1 MNKKQKHRTI
11 NSYATG
17 ISLPLEVLQ
26 QVDSIRKDI
35 PRSRFLLRIIEN
47 NLKVETETET
57 LQSGL
62 GRQPLSQIVAGKALL
77 PTTTT
82 SNETESKESAA
93 QPCWLIIEIVRLLKL
108 HQFLYLDIKKAKQRT
123 RQNACRSASAFPI
136 MTNALADIRTAFSLD
151 LWSIVAVYVITTTTM
166 MMMTISQIQIFK
178 KVEERIRFTRQPESQ
193 PTQADAARR

>member
-93 QPCWLIIEIVRLLKL
+93 QPC
-108 HQFLYLDIKKAKQRT
+108 
-123 RQNACRSASAFPI
+123 
-136 MTNALADIRTAFSLD
+136 
-151 LWSIVAVYVITTTTM
+151 
-166 MMMTISQIQIFK
+166 
-178 KVEERIRFTRQPESQ
+178 
-193 PTQADAARR
+193 